1 MTWHMEGSVD
11 GTEGEVHAVV
21 DDIGE
26 SDEKPKGGGGGGG
39 GGKGDTGKS
48 ATDIFLERVKQ
59 SQKLFE
65 HRQKMIQYEETK
77 YENRGEYTNLNNAL
91 GQENDLIRGY
101 LPALQKMISR
111 TRSQMKR
118 VTKFSDDWYKL
129 RDSLFECEEKYKDLN
144 NQIEE
149 NEKKIKENIVTIADL
164 TATVQDAIRDEID
177 ARIELERSMLEG
189 RVNMEDSILE
199 AIKSRYQ
206 KEWDLVK
213 QDIEKKQQALEE
225 EKGLI
230 DERLQKRKEA
240 AEEAKKYEELAE
252 LKSQYANVSMD
263 PTRTNDAAKLRE
275 QIQKLEEEIGWDIAE
290 EQAEMEKQSI
300 QDQIDAYAQYVE
312 TGDQQLEKL
321 LADANNFAAEVSQV
335 IGGGYEEMLAW
346 LQASDEAYA
355 NSLESTQ
362 K

>member
-1 MTWHMEGSVD
+1 
-11 GTEGEVHAVV
+11 
-21 DDIGE
+21 
-26 SDEKPKGGGGGGG
+26 
-39 GGKGDTGKS
+39 
-48 ATDIFLERVKQ
+48 
-59 SQKLFE
+59 
-65 HRQKMIQYEETK
+65 
-77 YENRGEYTNLNNAL
+77 
-91 GQENDLIRGY
+91 
-101 LPALQKMISR
+101 
-111 TRSQMKR
+111 MKR
-118 VTKFSDDWYKL
+118 VSKFSDDWYKL

-177 ARIELERSMLEG
+177 ARIELERNMLEG

-252 LKSQYANVSMD
+252 LKSQYANISMD
-263 PTRTNDAAKLRE
+263 STRTKDAAKLRE

-362 K
+362 KQMVNSWRDTYEQMMNIVDMHGDEVDYIMGNKDRFLGYMQQSQEYLRATGDRRVTLMDEYEKMWENMANA